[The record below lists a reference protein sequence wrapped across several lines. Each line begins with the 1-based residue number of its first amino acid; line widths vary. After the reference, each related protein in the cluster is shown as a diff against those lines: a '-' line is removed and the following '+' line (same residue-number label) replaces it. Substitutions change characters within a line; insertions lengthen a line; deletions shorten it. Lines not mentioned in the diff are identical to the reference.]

1 MRIVAVHLLN
11 DFSGSPKV
19 LRQLLDAWVKAGLDV
34 HLFTAGGKNGFL
46 SGLQGVEY
54 HPFWYRWKANPFAR
68 LVTYSISQMLLF
80 YKAYRML
87 QKEDLLYVNTVL
99 PYSAA
104 LAGKLRGCRIVYHL
118 HETTV
123 NPPILKRFL
132 FGVVKWAAT
141 EAICVSR
148 YMAQNLDLG
157 DKRLHILNNVL
168 DNAFLKNVILKENRV
183 TRDKILMICSM
194 KWYKGVF
201 EFIELANVLTFY
213 QFRLVLNASEKEI
226 ASFFKG
232 RILPEN
238 LEILPVQTNV
248 HPHFQWADLVLN
260 LSRPDGWV
268 ETFGL
273 TILEAMAYHLPVIV
287 PPIGGITEL
296 VENGKNGYKID
307 CRNPVSLSRTAI
319 EILQDNTLYE
329 SLQDHAALKVKNFSE
344 ENFVRHSLEIL
355 MPKPRE

>member
-1 MRIVAVHLLN
+1 M
-11 DFSGSPKV
+11 
-19 LRQLLDAWVKAGLDV
+19 
-34 HLFTAGGKNGFL
+34 
-46 SGLQGVEY
+46 
-54 HPFWYRWKANPFAR
+54 
-68 LVTYSISQMLLF
+68 
-80 YKAYRML
+80 
-87 QKEDLLYVNTVL
+87 
-99 PYSAA
+99 
-104 LAGKLRGCRIVYHL
+104 
-118 HETTV
+118 
-123 NPPILKRFL
+123 
-132 FGVVKWAAT
+132 
-141 EAICVSR
+141 
-148 YMAQNLDLG
+148 
-157 DKRLHILNNVL
+157 
-168 DNAFLKNVILKENRV
+168 

-201 EFIELANVLTFY
+201 EFIELANVLTFC

-307 CRNPVSLSRTAI
+307 CRNPASLSRTAI

-329 SLQDHAALKVKNFSE
+329 SLQDHAAQKVKNFTE

-355 MPKPRE
+355 MPKPRG